1 VNVRYKLKI
10 EEIEIG
16 NFTRKRERVQPMNYK
31 EAIMAYKPINEQ
43 EEAEKRV
50 ILQYINEY
58 PHNIL
63 LRENEFGHMTSS
75 GFIMNED
82 LSKVLM
88 IHHNIYNTWAWTGGH
103 ADGDE
108 DLLYVAIKEAKEET
122 GVTSIKPLMEDIASI
137 DILPVWGHVK
147 KGKYVATHMHL
158 SVAYILIADEN
169 QELKVNEDETS
180 GVKWIKIE
188 EIEQYSSEKDII
200 PIYYKLIEKAKAYA
214 SKK

>member
-1 VNVRYKLKI
+1 
-10 EEIEIG
+10 
-16 NFTRKRERVQPMNYK
+16 MNYK
-31 EAIMAYKPINEQ
+31 EAIERYKPINEQ
-43 EEAEKRV
+43 EESEKKV
-50 ILQYINEY
+50 ILDYINQY

-63 LRENEFGHMTSS
+63 LRDNEFGHLTSS
-75 GFIMNED
+75 GFIMNKD
-82 LSKVLM
+82 LTKTLM

-122 GVTSIKPLMEDIASI
+122 GVTKIEPLTNEIASI

-158 SVAYILIADEN
+158 SVAYILIADEA
-169 QELKVNEDETS
+169 QELYINEAENS

-188 EIEQYSSEKDII
+188 EMKQYCKEEKML
-200 PIYYKLIEKAKAYA
+200 PVYYKLIERAKSYRENL
-214 SKK
+214 K

>member
-1 VNVRYKLKI
+1 
-10 EEIEIG
+10 
-16 NFTRKRERVQPMNYK
+16 MNYK
-31 EAIMAYKPINEQ
+31 EAIMAYHPINEQ

-58 PHNIL
+58 PDNIL
-63 LRENEFGHMTSS
+63 LRENEFAHMTSS
-75 GFIMNED
+75 GFIMNKE
-82 LSKVLM
+82 LTKVLM

-108 DLLYVAIKEAKEET
+108 DLLYVAMKEAKEET
-122 GVTSIKPLMEDIASI
+122 GVTKIQPLMEEVASI

-158 SVAYILIADEN
+158 SLAYILIADEE
-169 QELKVNEDETS
+169 QELHINEDENS

-188 EIEQYSSEKDII
+188 EIEKYSNEKEII
-200 PIYYKLIEKAKAYA
+200 EVYHKLINRAKAYV
-214 SKK
+214 SSQR

>member
-1 VNVRYKLKI
+1 
-10 EEIEIG
+10 
-16 NFTRKRERVQPMNYK
+16 MNYK
-31 EAIMAYKPINEQ
+31 EAIERYKPINEQ
-43 EEAEKRV
+43 EASEKKV
-50 ILQYINEY
+50 ILDYINQY

-63 LRENEFGHMTSS
+63 LRDNEFGHLTSS
-75 GFIMNED
+75 GFIMNKD
-82 LSKVLM
+82 LTKTLM

-122 GVTSIKPLMEDIASI
+122 GVTKIEPLTNEIASI

-158 SVAYILIADEN
+158 SVAYILIADEA
-169 QELKVNEDETS
+169 QELYINEAENS

-188 EIEQYSSEKDII
+188 EMKQYCKEEKML
-200 PIYYKLIEKAKAYA
+200 PVYYKLIERAKSYRENL
-214 SKK
+214 K

>member
-1 VNVRYKLKI
+1 MK
-10 EEIEIG
+10 
-16 NFTRKRERVQPMNYK
+16 YK
-31 EAIMAYKPINEQ
+31 EQIEAYVPVNEQ
-43 EEAEKRV
+43 EASEKKV
-50 ILQYINEY
+50 ILDYIRAY
-58 PHNIL
+58 PDNIL
-63 LRENEFGHMTSS
+63 LRENEFGHLTSS
-75 GFIMNED
+75 GFIMNREMN
-82 LSKVLM
+82 KVLM

-122 GVTSIKPLMEDIASI
+122 GVTEIEPLFKEIASI

-169 QELKVNEDETS
+169 QELTLNQEETS
-180 GVKWIKIE
+180 GVKWIGIDELE
-188 EIEQYSSEKDII
+188 EYCNEPQII

-214 SKK
+214 AK

>member
-1 VNVRYKLKI
+1 
-10 EEIEIG
+10 
-16 NFTRKRERVQPMNYK
+16 MNYK
-31 EAIMAYKPINEQ
+31 EAIERYKPINEQ
-43 EEAEKRV
+43 EASEKKV
-50 ILQYINEY
+50 ILDYINQY

-63 LRENEFGHMTSS
+63 LRDNEFGHLTSS
-75 GFIMNED
+75 GFIMNKE
-82 LSKVLM
+82 LTKTLM

-122 GVTSIKPLMEDIASI
+122 GVTKIEPLTNEIASI

-158 SVAYILIADEN
+158 SVAYILIADEA
-169 QELKVNEDETS
+169 QELYINEAENS

-188 EIEQYSSEKDII
+188 EMKQYCKEEKML
-200 PIYYKLIEKAKAYA
+200 PVYYKLIERAKSYRENL
-214 SKK
+214 K

>member
-1 VNVRYKLKI
+1 
-10 EEIEIG
+10 
-16 NFTRKRERVQPMNYK
+16 MNYK
-31 EAIMAYKPINEQ
+31 EAIMAYKPVNEQ

-75 GFIMNED
+75 GFIMNKD
-82 LSKVLM
+82 LTKVLM

-108 DLLYVAIKEAKEET
+108 DLLYVAMKEAKEET
-122 GVTSIKPLMEDIASI
+122 GVEKIEPLMEEIASI
-137 DILPVWGHVK
+137 DILPVWGHMK

-158 SVAYILIADEN
+158 SVAYILIADED
-169 QELKVNEDETS
+169 QALHINEDENS
-180 GVKWIKIE
+180 GVKWIAIE
-188 EIEQYSSEKDII
+188 DIEKYSNETEIIS
-200 PIYYKLIEKAKAYA
+200 IYHKLIQKAKAYVVQKL
-214 SKK
+214 S

>member
-1 VNVRYKLKI
+1 
-10 EEIEIG
+10 
-16 NFTRKRERVQPMNYK
+16 MNYK
-31 EAIMAYKPINEQ
+31 EAIEAYKPVNEQ

-58 PHNIL
+58 PDNIL
-63 LRENEFGHMTSS
+63 LRENEFAHMTSS
-75 GFIMNED
+75 GFIMNKE
-82 LSKVLM
+82 LTKVLM

-108 DLLYVAIKEAKEET
+108 DLLYVAMKEAKEET
-122 GVTSIKPLMEDIASI
+122 GVKNIEPLMEEVASI

-158 SVAYILIADEN
+158 SVAYILIADEA
-169 QELKVNEDETS
+169 QELHIKEDENS

-188 EIEQYSSEKDII
+188 DIDKYSNEEKII
-200 PIYYKLIEKAKAYA
+200 PVYYKLVEKAKAYH
-214 SKK
+214 KNQ

>member
-1 VNVRYKLKI
+1 MK
-10 EEIEIG
+10 
-16 NFTRKRERVQPMNYK
+16 YK
-31 EAIMAYKPINEQ
+31 EAIMAYKPVNEQ

-63 LRENEFGHMTSS
+63 LRENEFGHITSS
-75 GFIMNED
+75 GFIMNKD
-82 LSKVLM
+82 LTKVLM

-108 DLLYVAIKEAKEET
+108 DLLYVAMKEAKEET
-122 GVTSIKPLMEDIASI
+122 GVEKIEPLMEEIASI

-158 SVAYILIADEN
+158 SVAYILIADED
-169 QELKVNEDETS
+169 QALHINEDENS
-180 GVKWIKIE
+180 GVKWIAIE
-188 EIEQYSSEKDII
+188 DIEKYSNETEIIS
-200 PIYYKLIEKAKAYA
+200 IYHKLIQKAKAYVVQKL
-214 SKK
+214 S

>member
-1 VNVRYKLKI
+1 
-10 EEIEIG
+10 
-16 NFTRKRERVQPMNYK
+16 MNYK
-31 EAIMAYKPINEQ
+31 EAIMAYNPINEQ

-58 PHNIL
+58 PDNIL
-63 LRENEFGHMTSS
+63 LRENEFAHMTSS
-75 GFIMNED
+75 GFIMNKE
-82 LSKVLM
+82 LTKVLM

-108 DLLYVAIKEAKEET
+108 DLLYVAMKEAKEET
-122 GVTSIKPLMEDIASI
+122 GITKVQPLMEEVASI

-158 SVAYILIADEN
+158 SLEYILIADED
-169 QELKVNEDETS
+169 QELYINEEENS

-188 EIEQYSSEKDII
+188 EIEKYSNEEKII
-200 PIYYKLIEKAKAYA
+200 EVYHKLIKKAKAYV
-214 SKK
+214 SGEK